1 MSRALSPERIEGNK
15 LRAKVLA
22 RDGFMCRLC
31 GNKEN
36 LEVHHML
43 ALTFGGKSTMKNLIT
58 LCADCHYYA
67 PENGIES
74 NEEYLRN
81 RNRVI
86 YEHLVN
92 YPESYAI
99 IAVAYREFIK
109 ERIESY
115 VNLSYIT
122 NEQKEQI
129 LTYELNKL
137 LEGLI

>member
-1 MSRALSPERIEGNK
+1 MPERIEGNK
-15 LRAKVLA
+15 KRDKVLA
-22 RDGFMCRLC
+22 RDGYMCRLC
-31 GNKEN
+31 GSNEN